1 MEVKAAVLEVPVEV
15 PLFHQMSSYGAAL
28 GAGAALG
35 WWPRPGEGNTGDWPL
50 PERYTI
56 EPKPLDVYRAGLDR
70 FIALGDEA
78 VARLG

>member
-1 MEVKAAVLEVPVEV
+1 MELKAAVLEVPVDV

-35 WWPRPGEGNTGDWPL
+35 WWPRPGEGGSGDWPL
-50 PERYTI
+50 PAMYTI
-56 EPKPLDVYRAGLDR
+56 EPDPDPVYRAGLDR

-78 VARLG
+78 AARIG